1 MSNEQ
6 KAKLAEYLSE
16 FREWLNLVLT
26 IVGAIG
32 IGYLALYAKNQRN
45 EIRLES
51 DARYETIEAHN
62 NDKISLSA
70 IDGKLAEAETK
81 LSEKH
86 DALERL
92 VNSTKSDTDLKIQH
106 LTDVVNNHQNFAS
119 KKQAQEIN
127 Q

>member
-6 KAKLAEYLSE
+6 KTKLSE

-26 IVGAIG
+26 IVGAVG

-51 DARYETIEAHN
+51 DAKYETIEAHN
-62 NDKISLSA
+62 NDKIALSA
-70 IDGKLAEAETK
+70 IDGKLADAETK
-81 LSEKH
+81 LSERH

-92 VNSTKSDTDLKIQH
+92 VNTTKSDTDLKIQH
-106 LTDVVNNHQNFAS
+106 LTDVVISRRDYMGKDPSQNN
-119 KKQAQEIN
+119 
-127 Q
+127 